1 MNVQIF
7 KNYTHQ
13 GLCRA
18 IDVFNFP
25 DYYPTLTIILSYRFL
40 LRYRDRDTRLSPS
53 KVNIINSIKKMALK
67 YNTDPSVPFELVD
80 ILLEFSKTDGNELLN
95 SLRISKAQANLTP
108 PKSNG
113 PKGTIY
119 ADAQSVHNSSIT
131 KQVRDVIKY
140 ICIKHKPNIVNK
152 DLYKKEIRNK
162 LEQNKVFVRSGNVLD
177 EVLNRI
183 YADNSKIEGFDA
195 DEVLFSI
202 WNWIVQQNNDELYNR
217 ISEELYEMHK
227 YCSTRI
233 ITGLVNSIQGFTED
247 DNMIIKMSS
256 NEQTKSVIYTYL
268 DKKLKD
274 CTDDKVIDG
283 MLDKSKEFLD
293 FVRQCITDKKEEWLK
308 EYGED
313 FISNMFIHVNNYTQ
327 TKMIF

>member
-40 LRYRDRDTRLSPS
+40 LRYRDRDTRLAPS
-53 KVNIINSIKKMALK
+53 KINIINSIKKMAIK
-67 YNTDPSVPFELVD
+67 YNNDQSIPFELVD
-80 ILLEFSKTDGNELLN
+80 ILLEFSKIDGNELLN
-95 SLRISKAQANLTP
+95 TLRMSKVRANLTP

-119 ADAQSVHNSSIT
+119 ADSQSVHNSSIT
-131 KQVRDVIKY
+131 KQVKDVIKY
-140 ICIKHKPNIVNK
+140 ICAKHKPNIVNK

-162 LEQNKVFVRSGNVLD
+162 LEQNKIFVRSGNVLD

-195 DEVLFSI
+195 DEVLFGI
-202 WNWIVQQNNDELYNR
+202 WNWIVQQNNDEIYNR
-217 ISEELYEMHK
+217 ISEEIYEMHR

-233 ITGLVNSIQGFTED
+233 ITGLVNSIQGFTD
-247 DNMIIKMSS
+247 DENMIIKMST
-256 NEQTKSVIYTYL
+256 NEQTKSVVYSYL
-268 DKKLKD
+268 DRKLKD
-274 CTDDKVIDG
+274 CKDDKVIDG
-283 MLDKSKEFLD
+283 MFDKSVEFLD
-293 FVRQCITDKKEEWLK
+293 FVRDCISRKQEEWLK
-308 EYGED
+308 DYGND
-313 FISNMFIHVNNYTQ
+313 FITQMSTHVNNYTQ
-327 TKMIF
+327 INIL